1 MDIRHVLVFGLVTFP
16 PFSFWFCC
24 SYSKFSVDLTI
35 FDQSIVMEYTSFAEG
50 PWGCS
55 GYGFSKHEIGKFGFV
70 SFVFGYGI

>member
-1 MDIRHVLVFGLVTFP
+1 
-16 PFSFWFCC
+16 
-24 SYSKFSVDLTI
+24 
-35 FDQSIVMEYTSFAEG
+35 MEYTSFAEG